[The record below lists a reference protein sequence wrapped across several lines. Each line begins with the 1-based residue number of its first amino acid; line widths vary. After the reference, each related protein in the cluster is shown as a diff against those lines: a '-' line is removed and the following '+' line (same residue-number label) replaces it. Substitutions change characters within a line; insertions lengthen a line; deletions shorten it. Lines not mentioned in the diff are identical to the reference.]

1 MLNNV
6 KMQRVTRWH
15 SMFHVKHCF
24 SQFFC
29 EPRRRLRSSSHTAPT
44 TRPLNAREL
53 DFHTTRARIGMLAG
67 IVRSVG
73 RVALGGGRKVR
84 VQARARPRA
93 SVRASAPM
101 YEAVAK

>member
-24 SQFFC
+24 LKFLQS
-29 EPRRRLRSSSHTAPT
+29 RLGRSRSSSHTAPT

-53 DFHTTRARIGMLAG
+53 VFHTTRARVGMLAG
-67 IVRSVG
+67 IDLASG
-73 RVALGGGRKVR
+73 WGSLDGGRKVR

-93 SVRASAPM
+93 RIHASAPM